1 MGDSWIDFVIARA
14 RELRE
19 AGVLSISCDRGAVTF
34 APMLEAAPVG
44 TIDKPDA
51 SVGVEYDALTDPAS
65 YPGGVVPGFVIEK
78 LEMED

>member
-1 MGDSWIDFVIARA
+1 MGDSWFDTVLARA
-14 RELRE
+14 EELRA
-19 AGVLSISCDRGAVTF
+19 AGVLSISCDGCAATF
-34 APMLEAAPVG
+34 APLLETALVG

-51 SVGVEYDALTDPAS
+51 SVGLEYDALTDPAS